1 MNTLKKL
8 FPIIMVV
15 VMLFG
20 MMAATTA
27 SAAAAETV
35 TGCKQWHVV
44 QKGETLSQIANLYD
58 TYYPKLA
65 EINGL
70 ANPDFIYIGQSLCV
84 SVDGTSTTPILPN
97 NSAGIRVYATKAKED
112 ASVTLQGKNLV
123 TYSSYSIYLSN
134 YKSKQPVSYK
144 VGTVTT
150 DKYGAFKETYNI
162 PKNLY
167 DVGVI
172 KVMITNGKGDVAS
185 NWFYNMTT
193 SENTGGIDSKTLSF
207 TITSVKAG
215 KTVTIKAT
223 NLLPNIRYKVFIGRQ
238 TTLGIGGILVGS
250 LISEKGGTVTATF
263 DIPAELA
270 QRSNLAL
277 RVQNTNL
284 NLAAYK
290 IFGN

>member
-8 FPIIMVV
+8 FPILMVV
-15 VMLFG
+15 VMLLG
-20 MMAATTA
+20 MSAATTVT
-27 SAAAAETV
+27 AAAAETV

-44 QKGETLSQIANLYD
+44 EKGDTLSQIAFSYRTNYL
-58 TYYPKLA
+58 KLA
-65 EINGL
+65 EINKL
-70 ANPDFIYIGQSLCV
+70 ANPNFIYIGQSLCV

-97 NSAGIRVYATKAKED
+97 NSSGIRVYATKVKED
-112 ASVTLQGKNLV
+112 ASVTLQGKNLAASS
-123 TYSSYSIYLSN
+123 TYTIYLSN
-134 YKSKQPVSYK
+134 YKSKYSVDYK

-150 DKYGAFKETYNI
+150 DKYGTFKETYNI

-172 KVMITNGKGDVAS
+172 KVRASNSKGDVAS

-193 SENTGGIDSKTLSF
+193 SENTGGINSKTLSF

-223 NLLPNIRYKVFIGRQ
+223 NLLPNIRYKVFIGRK
-238 TTLGIGGILVGS
+238 TSLGIGGVLVGS
-250 LISEKGGTVTATF
+250 LKSETGGTVTATF

-277 RVQNTNL
+277 RVHNMSL
-284 NLAAYK
+284 NIAVYK